1 MLACG
6 NWRTL
11 DIVDRLEGA
20 LGKPVL
26 TTNQVS
32 LWAVLR
38 LAGHTAAVPSC
49 GRLLRTHMQSAA
61 VTDRAA

>member
-6 NWRTL
+6 NWLTL
-11 DIVDRLEGA
+11 GIVDRLEA
-20 LGKPVL
+20 AIGKPVL

-38 LAGHTAAVPSC
+38 LAGYQAPVFGW
-49 GRLLRTHMQSAA
+49 GRLLREYMG
-61 VTDRAA
+61 

>member
-11 DIVDRLEGA
+11 QIVDRLEA
-20 LGKPVL
+20 TLGKPVV

-38 LAGHTAAVPSC
+38 LAGCTMPLSGW
-49 GRLLRTHMQSAA
+49 GRLLREAMEA
-61 VTDRAA
+61 